1 MSTENNLLNKL
12 NWRYATKKFDSERK
26 LSDKQVSDLVESFRL
41 APSSYGLQPW
51 TLISVT
57 NSDIREKLKL
67 ASWNQNQI
75 TDASH
80 LFILCR
86 KNKLDDAYIEKY
98 IQEVVTAKGMTD
110 LTVFNGYKDMMI
122 NNVVPRPDQESWMAK
137 QVYIALGFMMATA
150 ADMDIDTCPM
160 EGFDAAEYSKILG
173 LEEKGLTACVL
184 LPTGYRSASDETST
198 TPKVRK
204 SLADIFI
211 EMN

>member
-12 NWRYATKKFDSERK
+12 NWRYATKAFDSERK
-26 LSDKQVSDLVESFRL
+26 LDQKQIDDLIEAFRL

-57 NSDIREKLKL
+57 NSEIREKLKL

-80 LFILCR
+80 LFVLCR
-86 KNKLDDAYIEKY
+86 QNKIDDTYVEKY
-98 IQEVVTAKGMTD
+98 IQEVGAAKGVTD
-110 LTVFNGYKDMMI
+110 LTPLDGYKNMMI
-122 NNVVPRPDQESWMAK
+122 GNVVPRPDQESWMAK
-137 QVYIALGFMMATA
+137 QVYIALGFMMTTCAN
-150 ADMDIDTCPM
+150 MDIDSCAM

-184 LPTGYRSASDETST
+184 LPVGYRSANDEASQNK
-198 TPKVRK
+198 KVRK
-204 SLADIFI
+204 SVADIFI
-211 EMN
+211 QID